1 MTVSLEEELQA
12 QRTAAW
18 SRRDARERVVRAAA
32 VTRVA
37 ESGLAEGALGVGEPV
52 PRFTLPDALGRP
64 IAIGELLHRGPVVLS
79 FYRGGWCPYCNLELR
94 ALEGVLAEIT
104 SLGAPLVAIS
114 PELPD
119 SSLSTA
125 EKNALTFPVLSDH
138 GNLVARRF
146 RIVHAIAPSVVAY
159 QLRNG
164 NDVAAYN
171 GARSAEVPLPA
182 TYVIDADGRIRFASV
197 DADYTRRA
205 EPAEVLE
212 ALRSVVADAG

>member
-1 MTVSLEEELQA
+1 
-12 QRTAAW
+12 
-18 SRRDARERVVRAAA
+18 
-32 VTRVA
+32 
-37 ESGLAEGALGVGEPV
+37 LAEGALGVGEAV
-52 PRFTLPDALGRP
+52 PRFTLPDALGSP
-64 IAIGELLHRGPVVLS
+64 IGIGELLHHGPVVLS

-104 SLGAPLVAIS
+104 SLGASLVAIS

-138 GNLVARRF
+138 GNQVAGQF
-146 RIVHAIAPSVVAY
+146 RIVHPIDPSVVAY

-171 GARSAEVPLPA
+171 GTPSAEAPLPA
-182 TYVIDADGRIRFASV
+182 TYVIEARGTIRFASV
-197 DADYTRRA
+197 DTDYTRRA
-205 EPAEVLE
+205 EPAEILD
-212 ALRSVVADAG
+212 ALRSVVTDAG